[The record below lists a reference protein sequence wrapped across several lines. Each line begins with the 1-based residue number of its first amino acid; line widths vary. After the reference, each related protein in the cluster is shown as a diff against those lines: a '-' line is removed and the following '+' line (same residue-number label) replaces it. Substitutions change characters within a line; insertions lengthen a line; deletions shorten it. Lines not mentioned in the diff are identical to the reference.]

1 MRSRSLA
8 AVCGLLLLSLGACT
22 TSKSENPTAPTVAGP
37 IAGVTISAPVLL
49 APTQGFKFKESEQ
62 PIRLIVQN
70 ATTSGVR
77 PLTYTFEVASDSG
90 FTAKVFSRSGVAPG
104 GDNKTSVQIDRLEI
118 GRSYFWRAWAED
130 GANTGT
136 AASAGFDIFPHA
148 TVAAPSPLSP
158 VNNEQ
163 LGSTTPTLRAA
174 NAAVVGPVGFLG
186 YEFQI
191 ASDQAFTRLLAAGIV
206 NEGAGQTTFNSSPLP
221 DGSSLFWRVRASDG
235 ETASSWS
242 VTQTFRTPAAAPAP
256 PSPSPP
262 APNNPG
268 APCVSSNPQAIVEC
282 ERAKFGHMSSS
293 QTVTFLQNTARSLTR
308 NGIAGAPFGLLR
320 KSGGSSCNGYSCDII
335 CSGQGGSQRQW
346 DVLGDAEGAQTPGWG
361 GPKTVPDIRVDV
373 CDIQ

>member
-8 AVCGLLLLSLGACT
+8 AVCGLLLLSLGACQ

-49 APTQGFKFKESEQ
+49 EPSQGFKFKENEQ
-62 PIRLIVQN
+62 PIRLVVQN
-70 ATTSGVR
+70 ATTNGAR
-77 PLTYTFEVASDSG
+77 PLSYAFEVATDSG
-90 FTAKVFSRSGVAPG
+90 FTAKVFSRAGVAPG
-104 GDNKTSVQIDRLEI
+104 GDNKTSIQIDRLEI

-136 AASAGFDIFPHA
+136 AASAGFDIFPRA
-148 TVAAPSPLSP
+148 SVAAPSPVSP

-163 LGSTTPTLRAA
+163 IATTSPTLRAA
-174 NAAVVGPVGFLG
+174 NAAIVGPVGFLG

-191 ASDQAFTRLLAAGIV
+191 ATDQAFTQLKAAGIV
-206 NEGAGQTTFNSSPLP
+206 NEGAGQTTFSSSPLP
-221 DGSSLFWRVRASDG
+221 NGSSLFWRVRASDG
-235 ETASSWS
+235 ETASGWS
-242 VTQTFRTPAAAPAP
+242 ITQTFRTPAAPAP
-256 PSPSPP
+256 GPSPNPSP
-262 APNNPG
+262 NPG
-268 APCVSSNPQAIVEC
+268 APCNSSNPQAIVEC

-335 CSGQGGSQRQW
+335 CAGQGGSQRQW

-361 GPKTVPDIRVDV
+361 GPNTVPNIRVDV

>member
-8 AVCGLLLLSLGACT
+8 ACGLLLLSLGACQ
-22 TSKSENPTAPTVAGP
+22 TSKSSNPTAPTVAGP
-37 IAGVTISAPVLL
+37 IAGVSISAPVLL
-49 APTQGFKFKESEQ
+49 EPAQGFKFKENEQ
-62 PIRLIVQN
+62 PIRLVIQN
-70 ATTSGVR
+70 ASSTGVR
-77 PLTYTFEVASDSG
+77 PLSYTFEVATDSG
-90 FTAKVFSRSGVAPG
+90 FNTKVFSRSGVAPG
-104 GDNKTSVQIDRLEI
+104 GDNKTNVQVDRLEI
-118 GRSYFWRAWAED
+118 GRSYFWRAWAQD

-136 AASAGFDIFPHA
+136 AASAGFEIFPHA
-148 TVAAPSPLSP
+148 TVAPPAPLSP

-163 LGSTTPTLRAA
+163 IANTTPTLRVS

-191 ASDQAFTRLLAAGIV
+191 SGDQAFTQLKAAGIV

-221 DGSSLFWRVRASDG
+221 NGGSFYWRVRATDG
-235 ETASSWS
+235 ETGSGWS
-242 VTQTFRTPAAAPAP
+242 ATQVFRTPAAPA
-256 PSPSPP
+256 PSPSPSP
-262 APNNPG
+262 SPNPG

-308 NGIAGAPFGLLR
+308 NGIGGGPFGLLR
-320 KSGGSSCNGYSCDII
+320 KSSGSSCNGYSCDII
-335 CSGQGGSQRQW
+335 CAGQGGSQAQW

-361 GPKTVPDIRVDV
+361 GPKTVPNIRVDV